1 MVAGAC
7 VVSGFC
13 VVCGGCVGCWVV
25 GGLEA
30 FKVLWHVTS
39 GIWLPATVAWKKYTS
54 VEQSSK

>member
-7 VVSGFC
+7 VVSGLC

-30 FKVLWHVTS
+30 FKVL
-39 GIWLPATVAWKKYTS
+39 
-54 VEQSSK
+54 

>member
-13 VVCGGCVGCWVV
+13 VVCGGRVGCCVV

-30 FKVLWHVTS
+30 FKVL
-39 GIWLPATVAWKKYTS
+39 
-54 VEQSSK
+54 

>member
-30 FKVLWHVTS
+30 FKVL
-39 GIWLPATVAWKKYTS
+39 
-54 VEQSSK
+54 